1 MIAFLNTA
9 RARLLSGRLL
19 VGRAVALSFGRGVA
33 SLLSAA
39 WLILVA
45 RRLPLDQ
52 FGDVSVALALV
63 IILTALSDLGLQT
76 ILAKDVVETG
86 RVRRQV
92 LDAVITRR
100 LMWAVAAAALLVV
113 LYVIATRERNLA
125 TPALFSLSIVGAGLY
140 NPVITAYRATGNIRL
155 EVISEVTSRAVVLVG
170 GGLWVLSGGGV
181 IAVAVAYS
189 AVGIAVGVIDYLFVR
204 NKSSVGPS
212 EDPLPSFSL
221 RAAAPFAL
229 ANTIGA
235 VYQRIDNYLVALLR
249 GTAAAG
255 IYGASYRFQDMNV
268 ILPAA
273 LGQLALSEASGQD
286 PRTRLSIAK
295 RIAAQSALL
304 AFVPAVIISVF
315 AQPLL
320 VFLFGARF
328 AIAAPIVI
336 VLMVSTLPGAAAM
349 SLSLLAAV
357 TDPRRFAIATGT
369 SLALNVGANLALIP
383 LFSGLGAAVANVLS
397 QTYLVGAF
405 YWVLWRRTA
414 ELTAGSV
421 ASGTQ
426 S

>member
-1 MIAFLNTA
+1 MIDFLTNA
-9 RARLLSGRLL
+9 RTRILSGRLL
-19 VGRAVALSFGRGVA
+19 VGRAIYLTIGRGVA
-33 SLLSAA
+33 SVLSAG
-39 WLILVA
+39 WVILIA
-45 RRLPLDQ
+45 RRLTLDE
-52 FGDVSVALALV
+52 FGEVSVALALI
-63 IILTALSDLGLQT
+63 IILTSLSDLGLQFM
-76 ILAKDVVETG
+76 LAKDIVETG
-86 RVRRQV
+86 RIRRPVLDSVIVRRVV
-92 LDAVITRR
+92 LAAVS
-100 LMWAVAAAALLVV
+100 ALVMVV
-113 LYVIATRERNLA
+113 LYELATRDRNLLI
-125 TPALFSLSIVGAGLY
+125 PLLFTLSIFGGALY
-140 NPVITAYRATGNIRL
+140 NPTITGYRATGNIRL
-155 EVISEVTSRAVVLVG
+155 EIISEVGSRAVVLVG
-170 GGLWVLSGGGV
+170 GGLWVLSGGGI
-181 IAVAVAYS
+181 IAVAAAFS
-189 AVGIAVGVIDYLFVR
+189 SVGLATGLIDYVFVR
-204 NKSSVGPS
+204 GKSSV
-212 EDPLPSFSL
+212 EIIAHPLPNLSL
-221 RAAAPFAL
+221 RGTAPFAL
-229 ANTIGA
+229 ATTVGA

-249 GTAAAG
+249 GATAAG
-255 IYGASYRFQDMNV
+255 LYGAAYRFQDMNV